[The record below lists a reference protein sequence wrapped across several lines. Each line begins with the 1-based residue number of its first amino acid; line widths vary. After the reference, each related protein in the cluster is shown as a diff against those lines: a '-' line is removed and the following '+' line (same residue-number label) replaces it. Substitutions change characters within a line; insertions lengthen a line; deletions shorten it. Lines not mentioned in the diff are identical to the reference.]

1 MYDYDAIVR
10 GLVTDRPGP
19 VYYSRVDRNRVEYA
33 TEAMAALVT
42 AGGYY
47 VTIVTKT
54 DWTRD
59 VNVANWPT
67 RENIMRYLNNVKKI
81 QSQFTAVPG
90 VILPVTIYDIDYI
103 GANNIEKFLAGIPA
117 LVDKMKSKYRRCN
130 TFNCGT

>member
-10 GLVTDRPGP
+10 GLVTDRTKP
-19 VYYSRVDRNRVEYA
+19 VYYSRIDRNRVEYA

-42 AGGYY
+42 AEGYY

-54 DWTRD
+54 DWTRG

-117 LVDKMKSKYRRCN
+117 LVDKMKSNYRRCN
-130 TFNCGT
+130 TFNCGM